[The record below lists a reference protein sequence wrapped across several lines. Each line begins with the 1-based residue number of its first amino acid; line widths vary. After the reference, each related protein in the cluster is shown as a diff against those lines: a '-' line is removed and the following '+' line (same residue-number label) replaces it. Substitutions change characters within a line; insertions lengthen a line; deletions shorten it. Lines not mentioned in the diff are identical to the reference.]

1 MPSTLNAN
9 ANATEARA
17 RERFTDL
24 LARCYHDPDLFNRA
38 ILDRPAYCDY
48 QRQWCRD
55 IVEYRCLA
63 IETGNQVG
71 KDYWIAGVITWWLWT
86 RKNSLVIVTGPGQS
100 LLGSVTWKEV
110 RRAITGAP
118 VPMGAR
124 ISAGIKTSPHTVTLG
139 NGWQALGYSTQG
151 VERASGQHAGQLLV
165 IVEEASGVEDETWSA
180 LESLG
185 FTILVA
191 IGNPLRAEGG
201 FVDLCNQAASDRS
214 RGVPRREATCHRNL
228 PSTASPHAMLD
239 RSPVGLADRTW
250 IDACARKYGPNSLW
264 YRCHV
269 GAIRPTL
276 INEQLIPP
284 ENLDRCITEETAAI
298 VAQLRDQGR
307 GGRVRATCDVGEG
320 VGNSRTVIFVLD
332 DLGELDRSAS
342 RYTGPRDAAAELARL
357 ASKWGVREDN
367 VSYDG
372 AGQTGKRLGNCLA
385 ALGYAR
391 ARAYFGSSG
400 GGRRCTNLRTA
411 CALGLARRLDPDH
424 YRGAGAAYV
433 PYQLTAGAD
442 WESMRE
448 ELLGLRYHLVGDSSA
463 LEAKEDYMD
472 RLGRSPDFADSLC
485 QGFRQEAIEG

>member
-1 MPSTLNAN
+1 MLTTLSASAN
-9 ANATEARA
+9 EARA
-17 RERFTDL
+17 RDRL
-24 LARCYHDPDLFNRA
+24 ISLIARCYHDPELFNAA
-38 ILDRPAYCDY
+38 ILARPPCFPH

-55 IVEYRCLA
+55 LVDYRCLA
-63 IETGNQVG
+63 IETGNMIG
-71 KDYWIAGVITWWLWT
+71 KDWWIGLILPWWLWT
-86 RKNSLVIVTGPGQS
+86 RKDSLVVVTGPGQS

-185 FTILVA
+185 YSKLVA

-201 FVDLCNQAASDRS
+201 FVDLCEQAASDRA
-214 RGVPRREATCHRNL
+214 RGVPKREATCHRNL
-228 PSTASPHAMLD
+228 PSTASPHAHLD

-250 IDACARKYGPNSLW
+250 IDAAARKYGVNSLW

-269 GAIRPTL
+269 SAIRPTL
-276 INEQLIPP
+276 VNEQLITP
-284 ENLDRCITEETAAI
+284 ENLDRCISDETAAH
-298 VAQLRDQGR
+298 VAQLRADGR
-307 GGRVRATCDVGEG
+307 GGRRRATCDVGEG

-332 DLGELDRSAS
+332 DLGELERSAS

-357 ASKWGVREDN
+357 ADKWGVKEEN
-367 VSYDG
+367 ISYDG
-372 AGQTGKRLGNCLA
+372 AGQTGKRLGN
-385 ALGYAR
+385 ALVAKGFAR
-391 ARAYFGSSG
+391 SKAYFGSSSG
-400 GGRRCTNLRTA
+400 GKRATNLRTA

-424 YRGAGAAYV
+424 YRGPGSVFV
-433 PYQLTAGAD
+433 PYHIHAGPD

-463 LEAKEDYMD
+463 LEAKDDYMD

-485 QGFRQEAIEG
+485 QGFRMEAIEG